1 MSRQCRPRRLFKL
14 LNIQVP
20 SNTMPLRLSAMIR
33 MRSIEKD
40 SFMTKNEIS
49 MANNTLVSRSMAT
62 GAMRYWLNTQ
72 TMIA

>member
-1 MSRQCRPRRLFKL
+1 
-14 LNIQVP
+14 
-20 SNTMPLRLSAMIR
+20 MPLRLSAMIR